1 MRRLKIFLM
10 LAFVVAVFSTVLWA
24 AETKWSA
31 VTVQNDADD
40 DDRILILDDPNGTPA
55 NFAVP
60 RNYFLLDWAGSTN
73 ITSVGTIGTGTWQG
87 TAIADAYI
95 PNNITIDLA
104 SAVTTNANLTGD
116 VTSVGN
122 ATDITETVLGVG
134 GTDTIFPA
142 DPGADRVLMWD
153 DDPGALI
160 WYDISGAGFGDMLKA
175 TYDISGD
182 GFVDGNDVAYSAAWD
197 GDVNAPSMNAVYDKI
212 EAIPASH
219 DAVTYDTNMATLFT
233 LTDQVVEVNLA
244 TPADGVTK
252 LSTADQIYDWVIGLG
267 YGVGSGDGDMT
278 KAVYDVSADGFVD
291 GNDVAFAAAWN
302 GDVNAPSMNAVYDKF
317 VALTLS
323 DLTDM
328 ATTGTD
334 PDVDASGELA
344 VDTDGANEPNDVV
357 LRTADTGGDTQYAL
371 AQVLKSIQGTVIT
384 PNDLADATRDALP
397 IWENNTGMTFVITM
411 IRAWSDTD
419 DTTLNVETY
428 DSAWANNAT
437 VDALE
442 IASDGTANF
451 YVEETTITAGTIAAG
466 SLIVLD
472 FDDTDDPGWVKF
484 NIMGYFNADVD

>member
-40 DDRILILDDPNGTPA
+40 DDRVLILDDPNGSPS
-55 NFAVP
+55 NYAVP
-60 RNYFLLDWAGSTN
+60 RYYFLLDWAGSAN
-73 ITSVGTIGTGTWQG
+73 ITTVGTIGTGTWQG

-104 SAVTTNANLTGD
+104 AAVTTNANLTGD

-122 ATDITETVLGVG
+122 ATDITESVLGVG

-142 DPGADRVLMWD
+142 DPDADRVLLWD
-153 DDPGALI
+153 DDPGALV

-175 TYDISGD
+175 TYDVSGD

-197 GDVNAPSMNAVYDKI
+197 GDVNAPSMNAIYDKI
-212 EAIPASH
+212 EALPAGH
-219 DAVTYDTNMATLFT
+219 DAITYDTNMATLFT

-267 YGVGSGDGDMT
+267 YGSGSGDMT
-278 KAVYDVSADGFVD
+278 KAVYDVSSDGFVD
-291 GNDVAFAAAWN
+291 GNDVAFAAAWD
-302 GDVNAPSMNAVYDKF
+302 GDVNAPSMNAVYDKI
-317 VALTLS
+317 VALILS
-323 DLTDM
+323 DLTDV

-357 LRTADTGGDTQYAL
+357 LRTASVSGNQQYAL
-371 AQVLKSIQGTVIT
+371 AQVIKSIQGTVVT

-397 IWENNTGMTFVITM
+397 IWENNTGMTFVVTM
-411 IRAWSDTD
+411 IRMWSDTTA
-419 DTTLNVETY
+419 TTLNVETV
-428 DSAWANNAT
+428 DSDWDNNAT
-437 VDALE
+437 VNAIE
-442 IASDGTANF
+442 IDTAEVANF
-451 YVEETTITAGTIAAG
+451 SFEDATITAGTIAAG
-466 SLIVLD
+466 SLVLLD
-472 FDDTDDPGWVKF
+472 FDDTDEPGWVKF
-484 NIMGYFNADVD
+484 NIMGYLLSNVD